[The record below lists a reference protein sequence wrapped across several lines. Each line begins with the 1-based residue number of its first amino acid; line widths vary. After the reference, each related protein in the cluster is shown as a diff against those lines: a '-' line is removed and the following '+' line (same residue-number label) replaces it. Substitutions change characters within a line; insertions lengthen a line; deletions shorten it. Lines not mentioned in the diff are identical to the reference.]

1 MGNTILIPAEPFGD
15 PMLIRF
21 RSPASHD
28 LLMFGAVAETL
39 LGMMGVSGR
48 IPSALQA
55 EDLPAARAR
64 LLNGLD
70 AATLAP
76 APGKADDEDDT
87 AREPEVS
94 LRQRALPLLAMLEK
108 AASKNEWVMWEAAN

>member
-1 MGNTILIPAEPFGD
+1 
-15 PMLIRF
+15 MLVRF

-39 LGMMGVSGR
+39 LGLMGVSGR

-55 EDLPAARAR
+55 EDLPAARER
-64 LLNGLD
+64 LRAGLD
-70 AATLAP
+70 AAAALAQ
-76 APGKADDEDDT
+76 APRKADDEDDT

-94 LRQRALPLLAMLEK
+94 LRQRALPLLEMLEK
-108 AASKNEWVMWEAAN
+108 AASKQEWVMWEAAN